1 MTQLQAV
8 ATARHRLS
16 AWRCRL
22 KSSMARRRHH
32 VLVLGDSHAEVFESR
47 VLAALPVHFD
57 VEAVNGATLSGLQNP
72 N

>member
-1 MTQLQAV
+1 
-8 ATARHRLS
+8 
-16 AWRCRL
+16 
-22 KSSMARRRHH
+22 MARRRHH